1 MASPTSSRVWFI
13 TGSSSGF
20 GFELTQLLLAQGD
33 IVIATLRKPSALDT
47 LAASYPPSQLLV
59 LQLDVTS
66 APAVRAAFARAIDA
80 FGRIDIVF
88 NNAGQNCLG
97 EVEAVDEESARRLL
111 DVNFWGATH
120 VTQEA
125 VRVFREV
132 NRPQGGR
139 LLQVSSRL
147 GLVGGPASGFYSASK
162 FALEGLTES
171 LYKELNP
178 AWNIKV
184 SLIEPGPFRTNLTG
198 GGGNVHI
205 VPPHPAYE
213 DPSLPSAQFRAFIT
227 SGAVDGDAVK
237 AVKVVER
244 FSRLENPPFR
254 LPLHKRV
261 IASLRDKI
269 GELSRTVE
277 EMEAWSEDLYF
288 EE

>member
-1 MASPTSSRVWFI
+1 MASPSGSRVWFI

-20 GFELTQLLLAQGD
+20 GLELTQLLLAQGD
-33 IVIATLRKPSALDT
+33 TVIATLRTPSALAF
-47 LAASYPPSQLLV
+47 LASSYPPSQLLV

-66 APAVRAAFARAIDA
+66 ASAVRAAFARAIET
-80 FGRIDIVF
+80 FGHIDIVF
-88 NNAGQNCLG
+88 NNAGQICLG
-97 EVEAVDEESARRLL
+97 EVEAVDEENARRLM

-147 GLVGGPASGFYSASK
+147 GLVGGPAGGFYCASK

-184 SLIEPGPFRTNLTG
+184 SLIEPGPFRTKIVGT
-198 GGGNVHI
+198 GGNVHT
-205 VPPHPAYE
+205 VPSHPAYE
-213 DPSLPSAQFRAFIT
+213 DPSLPSAQFRAFVT
-227 SGAVDGDAVK
+227 SGAVDGDAIK
-237 AVKVVER
+237 AVKAVER
-244 FSRLENPPFR
+244 FSRLEDPPFR

-277 EMEAWSEDLYF
+277 EMEGWSEDLYF